1 MKTAA
6 IILLVLALLI
16 GGAAIWGFLNTRLD
30 MEVEGVQ
37 VLDASQQQAEFD
49 RLSGLLMHNAVRGLV
64 YDTDFTGNSG
74 DYVILQYTIRVRNRG
89 LVKAEMLEAQIV
101 PVKGDVL
108 CYSQQEAMGKDVNDS
123 IEAAPGQELLFRCY
137 LLTRKDL
144 HAVRELQV
152 SYYIWG
158 NPFIIKLTYG

>member
-6 IILLVLALLI
+6 ILLLILALLI
-16 GGAAIWGFLNTRLD
+16 GGAAIWGFSNTRLD
-30 MEVEGVQ
+30 MKVEDVQ
-37 VLDASQQQAEFD
+37 VLDASQQMAEFE
-49 RLSGLLMHNAVRGLV
+49 RLSSLLTHNAVRGLV
-64 YDTDFTGNSG
+64 YGGEFTGNAA

-89 LVKAEMLEAQIV
+89 LVKAEMLEAQVV

-108 CYSQQEAMGKDVNDS
+108 CYSQQEAMGGDVNAS

-137 LLTRKDL
+137 LLTRKNL
-144 HAVRELQV
+144 HAVRELHV

-158 NPFIIKLTYG
+158 NPFIIKLMYG

>member
-1 MKTAA
+1 MKLAA

-16 GGAAIWGFLNTRLD
+16 GGASIWGFSNTRLD
-30 MEVEGVQ
+30 MEVEDVQ
-37 VLDASQQQAEFD
+37 VLDAAQQQAEFD
-49 RLSGLLMHNAVRGLV
+49 RLSGLLMNNAVRGIV
-64 YDTDFTGNSG
+64 YNADFTGNSG

-89 LVKAEMLEAQIV
+89 LVKAEMLEAQVV
-101 PVKGDVL
+101 PANGDVL
-108 CYSQQEAMGKDVNDS
+108 CYSQQEAMGQDVNAS
-123 IEAAPGQELLFRCY
+123 IEVAPGQELLFRCY

-144 HAVRELQV
+144 HAVRELHV

>member
-1 MKTAA
+1 MKLAA

-16 GGAAIWGFLNTRLD
+16 GGAAIWGFSNTRLD
-30 MEVEGVQ
+30 MEVEGVR
-37 VLDASQQQAEFD
+37 VLDAAQQQAEFD
-49 RLSGLLMHNAVRGLV
+49 RLSSLLMNNAVRGIV
-64 YDTDFTGNSG
+64 YDTDFTGSSG

-89 LVKAEMLEAQIV
+89 LVKAEMLEAQVV

-108 CYSQQEAMGKDVNDS
+108 CYSQQEAMGQDVNTS

-144 HAVRELQV
+144 HAVRELHV

-158 NPFIIKLTYG
+158 NPFIIKLMYG